1 MTTHLPAAQSLGL
14 GHRSH
19 PLLGRR
25 VIDHAHDDRIGILRA
40 LAPEAKGDTP
50 GPVLSVPATP
60 PVAWLAPEGGGVE
73 WTTAPDAIEAAP

>member
-1 MTTHLPAAQSLGL
+1 MTTHTPAAQPLGL

-25 VIDHAHDDRIGILRA
+25 VIDRAHGDRIGILRA
-40 LAPEAKGDTP
+40 IAPETKDDNP
-50 GPVLSVPATP
+50 GLALRVPATP

-73 WTTAPDAIEAAP
+73 WTTALDAIESAP